1 MVSSR
6 EFFAPNRS
14 LENRM
19 PSRRFSLALGLASA
33 LAGSPFSPAPAHAR
47 SPAKGTA
54 GKAALSVATFKLKN
68 GLTVLVHED
77 HTVPV
82 VAVNVWYHVGSKDE
96 HPGRT
101 GFAHLFEHLMFQG
114 SAHVG
119 DDEHLRLI
127 AEAGGSANAT
137 TSEDRTN
144 FFEAVPANFLERAL
158 FLESDRMGWFVDALT
173 QPKLDTQRDVVR
185 NERRQSYENRPYGMA
200 AFSIHEAIYP
210 ADHPYH
216 WLTIGTHEDLEAANL
231 EDVKAFFKAWYTPE
245 NASLAIA
252 GDVTLAKAKTL
263 AEKYFAEIP
272 SHAPPEHAK
281 AEPVKLAADQRGHL
295 EDRVTLERMELV
307 WPSPA
312 WFGPGDA
319 ELDLLATI
327 LGGKSGR
334 LYKRLVYDLKVAQS
348 VQVGQSSAKL
358 GSLFQI
364 VVTARPGHT
373 AQEMEK
379 LVDEE
384 IGKLLGPQPIT
395 AEELSRAK
403 NHWEALFV
411 YGLQSIE
418 GRADVVSQYLDAL
431 GSADSFDRDRHRYL
445 DATPEALMKQA
456 GETLR
461 SHRYALTITPLPKG
475 AQKGPATVGK
485 APAPLAPVGKPP
497 AGMAP
502 PLVPAGP
509 GTKIPGT
516 PGPQHPPP
524 VAPSATGKETH

>member
-1 MVSSR
+1 MLGKR
-6 EFFAPNRS
+6 LLAAAS
-14 LENRM
+14 LLVAS
-19 PSRRFSLALGLASA
+19 PVLAKPPKSA
-33 LAGSPFSPAPAHAR
+33 AAGSGDVKLPV
-47 SPAKGTA
+47 T
-54 GKAALSVATFKLKN
+54 TFKLKN
-68 GLTVLVHED
+68 GLTVLLHED
-77 HTVPV
+77 HTVPI

-96 HPGRT
+96 RPGRT

-144 FFEAVPANFLERAL
+144 FFETVPSNFLERAL

-200 AFSIHEAIYP
+200 SFAIHEAIYP

-231 EDVKAFFKAWYTPE
+231 EDVKGFFKAWYTPE

-252 GDVTLAKAKTL
+252 GDVTVAKAKQL

-272 SHAPPEHAK
+272 SHAPPDHAK
-281 AEPVKLAADQRGHL
+281 AEPVTLAVNKRGHL
-295 EDRVTLERMELV
+295 EDRVSLERLYLT
-307 WPSPA
+307 WPSPHCFA
-312 WFGPGDA
+312 PGDA
-319 ELDLLATI
+319 ELDLLATV

-348 VQVGQSSAKL
+348 VQVGQSSARL

-364 VVTARPGHT
+364 VVTAQKGHT
-373 AQEMEK
+373 AEEMQK

-384 IGKLLGPQPIT
+384 IAKVLGPEPVT
-395 AEELSRAK
+395 AEELARAK
-403 NHWEALFV
+403 NHWYALFV

-431 GSADSFDRDRHRYL
+431 GSASDAFDKDRHRYL
-445 DATPEALMKQA
+445 DATPEAVMKQA
-456 GETLR
+456 EETLR
-461 SHRYALTITPLPKG
+461 SFRYALTITPLPKG
-475 AQKGPATVGK
+475 APKAPANGK
-485 APAPLAPVGKPP
+485 APSTALAPVGKSP

-502 PLVPAGP
+502 PLQPLNDKA
-509 GTKIPGT
+509 KIPAT
-516 PGPQHPPP
+516 QSPQNPPA
-524 VAPSATGKETH
+524 VSPSPTGKETH